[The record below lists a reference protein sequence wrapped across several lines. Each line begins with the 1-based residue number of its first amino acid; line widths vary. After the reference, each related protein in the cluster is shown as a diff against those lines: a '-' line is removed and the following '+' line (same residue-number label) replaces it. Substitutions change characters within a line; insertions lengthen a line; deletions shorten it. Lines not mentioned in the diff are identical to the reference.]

1 MAGQNLNGSGEE
13 VKAQSAALK
22 DAPDLTIAQRDAL
35 FDRIGFYRGI
45 IASVSRRS
53 DRRACANF
61 RHQRLHAQPVDHPRQ
76 P

>member
-35 FDRIGFYRGI
+35 FDRIGFLS
-45 IASVSRRS
+45 AFP
-53 DRRACANF
+53 N
-61 RHQRLHAQPVDHPRQ
+61 
-76 P
+76 